1 VPARRRLDRTTEKV
15 LVRLRRR
22 AAPKQDGH
30 VLHFGSKTMRNRSF
44 HTLIFGTALAFACA
58 AAPLASQAQAVD
70 PGTGTLPAMK
80 VQGNARFACG
90 GIGSDESTAM
100 RAAMKDHPLALLFA
114 RAGGEYLANVDV
126 TIKSGGGDTALAM
139 RATGPVCLVDLPA
152 GRYTVEANSEGVA
165 KTHTVTLGRG
175 SQTADFRF

>member
-1 VPARRRLDRTTEKV
+1 MRDHSLHRLF
-15 LVRLRRR
+15 
-22 AAPKQDGH
+22 
-30 VLHFGSKTMRNRSF
+30 FGA
-44 HTLIFGTALAFACA
+44 ALACACA
-58 AAPLASQAQAVD
+58 AVPLASQAQTVD

-90 GIGSDESTAM
+90 GIGSDESNAM

-126 TIKSGGGDTALAM
+126 TIKSAGGDTALAM
-139 RATGPVCLVDLPA
+139 RASGPVCLIDLPA
-152 GRYTVEANSEGVA
+152 GRYTVEARSEGMT
-165 KTHTVTLGRG
+165 KTHTVMVGRG